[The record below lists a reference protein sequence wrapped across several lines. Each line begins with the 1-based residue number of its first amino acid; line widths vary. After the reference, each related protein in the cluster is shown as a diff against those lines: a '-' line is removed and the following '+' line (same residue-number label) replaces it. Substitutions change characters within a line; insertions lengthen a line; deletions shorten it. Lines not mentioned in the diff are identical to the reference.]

1 MTLVGSPTNFGV
13 RQAAPSDSAGIAAA
27 QAAAWSQD
35 YADLLPAET
44 LATYTGPGSAAV
56 WERAIGAP
64 ADPSGRVL
72 VAHDGALVVGF
83 LAWTRAA
90 DPDLSDRDVEI
101 VEFAVDP
108 SHRGQGHGS
117 RLLAAWADLARA
129 GFAAAGVCWLPG
141 GSPTADFLAGAGFA
155 ADGATREVA
164 LNDDGSQTLALIR
177 LATTLTAAAAAE
189 PAG

>member
-72 VAHDGALVVGF
+72 VAHDGAHVVGF

-90 DPDLSDRDVEI
+90 DPDLS
-101 VEFAVDP
+101 
-108 SHRGQGHGS
+108 
-117 RLLAAWADLARA
+117 AR
-129 GFAAAGVCWLPG
+129 C
-141 GSPTADFLAGAGFA
+141 
-155 ADGATREVA
+155 
-164 LNDDGSQTLALIR
+164 
-177 LATTLTAAAAAE
+177 
-189 PAG
+189 